1 MKRIFTVLVLL
12 FPLSALAQTEQA
24 SLVRNGKQME
34 VAADF
39 QLDAELVRGIKAL
52 ALMPRIVGEADTLNL
67 KPVGLYLKDKHY
79 HFLSGLGVTE
89 GDAVY
94 GKQDLPATMHY
105 ATAVPFA
112 RWMDDSKLELV
123 TLYEGCCGDGGVE
136 RVDSLAAYQR
146 PPIQYHPAYLNAPAP
161 AQVKA
166 RSLSGE
172 GSVIFS
178 VGNNRIN
185 PKLRDNAAMLEEIRT
200 AIETVRATPDVTI
213 RGIVLQGGASPEGRY
228 AFNEKLAAARA
239 DAIRTY
245 LTKQLDLPEEIFQ
258 TDFVAEDWAGLRAYV
273 AASELA
279 DKEDILAI
287 IDSDQEPDAKEQAIR
302 SKHAASWRTIS
313 TECLPELRRV
323 RYCIDYEIAGYE
335 EPKDILAVMETAPEN
350 LTLAEFYAAA
360 GQYKPGTAEHT
371 RICRAALAQF
381 PDDPVAN
388 LNAAN
393 AEMAAGNYAAA
404 KPLLA
409 KAGSSAE
416 AEYARGV
423 FEASQEHYEAA
434 VPHFRKALDGGIRQA
449 APILEEIDR

>member
-146 PPIQYHPAYLNAPAP
+146 PPI
-161 AQVKA
+161 
-166 RSLSGE
+166 
-172 GSVIFS
+172 
-178 VGNNRIN
+178 
-185 PKLRDNAAMLEEIRT
+185 
-200 AIETVRATPDVTI
+200 
-213 RGIVLQGGASPEGRY
+213 
-228 AFNEKLAAARA
+228 
-239 DAIRTY
+239 
-245 LTKQLDLPEEIFQ
+245 
-258 TDFVAEDWAGLRAYV
+258 
-273 AASELA
+273 
-279 DKEDILAI
+279 
-287 IDSDQEPDAKEQAIR
+287 
-302 SKHAASWRTIS
+302 
-313 TECLPELRRV
+313 
-323 RYCIDYEIAGYE
+323 
-335 EPKDILAVMETAPEN
+335 
-350 LTLAEFYAAA
+350 
-360 GQYKPGTAEHT
+360 
-371 RICRAALAQF
+371 
-381 PDDPVAN
+381 
-388 LNAAN
+388 
-393 AEMAAGNYAAA
+393 
-404 KPLLA
+404 
-409 KAGSSAE
+409 
-416 AEYARGV
+416 
-423 FEASQEHYEAA
+423 
-434 VPHFRKALDGGIRQA
+434 
-449 APILEEIDR
+449 